1 VKRAEDKLR
10 WKARRALQRIP
21 GVRRLALVRCLHPSY
36 LWTPCQ
42 LTWWN
47 GIYGW
52 WTRCTR
58 CGYTKACTP

>member
-1 VKRAEDKLR
+1 MTRRQWDHDKSYLR
-10 WKARRALQRIP
+10 NL
-21 GVRRLALVRCLHPSY
+21 LAVRCLHPSY